1 MPGSYTAREKWEIA
15 KISAKTLKQAAA
27 SDGPH
32 GTTDI
37 VDPRLGNRLE
47 TIRQRGEERYER
59 EASAVF
65 QKLEQA
71 ENAVAKA
78 KADLKTAPDSRTK
91 ATARQALQKA
101 KSDLSKADR
110 AARKY

>member
-1 MPGSYTAREKWEIA
+1 MPGSYTTREKWEIA

-37 VDPRLGNRLE
+37 VDPRLDVRLQS
-47 TIRQRGEERYER
+47 IRRRGEERYER
-59 EASAVF
+59 EAAAVF
-65 QKLEQA
+65 QNLDRA
-71 ENAVAKA
+71 EGAVAQA
-78 KADLKTAPDSRTK
+78 KADLKTAPDSRAK
-91 ATARQALQKA
+91 AAARQALQKA